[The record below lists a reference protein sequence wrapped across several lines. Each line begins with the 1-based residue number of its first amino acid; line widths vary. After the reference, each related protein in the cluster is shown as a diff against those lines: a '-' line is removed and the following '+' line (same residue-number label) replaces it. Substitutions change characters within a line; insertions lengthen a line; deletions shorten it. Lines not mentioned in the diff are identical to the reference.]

1 VNSATHAGS
10 PPSWGIADDVLR
22 DLYVRGKYRD
32 VIERVT
38 GIPARIWN
46 SNDLSAG
53 ILETIDVGSYRVE
66 KREVMKIAL
75 ADDDGALDP
84 IPTSA
89 PGHAAEPE
97 LDRFSNIM
105 RAFTDQFGNID

>member
-1 VNSATHAGS
+1 MSSSESPAYRHAS
-10 PPSWGIADDVLR
+10 
-22 DLYVRGKYRD
+22 
-32 VIERVT
+32 ET
-38 GIPARIWN
+38 

-53 ILETIDVGSYRVE
+53 ILETIDGGSYRVE
-66 KREVMKIAL
+66 NRKVMKIAL

-97 LDRFSNIM
+97 LDWLSNIM
-105 RAFTDQFGNID
+105 RAFTDQFGTID